1 PPLLFLTLPVILWVA
16 GLGLFPGPFYSVLS
30 DTSPATS
37 YCSPKWVNGI
47 LGESVVLPLDY
58 EEMFKSI
65 RWSAPSPRQDEASGR
80 TVPLAVVT
88 PGAPGALPRL
98 DVKDERYRGR
108 LRLYGRTYSL
118 EISNLT
124 MADEGKYEV
133 VQTLI
138 TNNQYGCDY
147 PLSIY
152 SECLRIRVHSVMAGN
167 GTCNVTFTCSIGERP
182 RHLNYT
188 WTRPAGGAVLSTEVS
203 LLVQH
208 RLGDEDSP
216 VTCTATNPVSHSSA
230 SASPKVAC
238 EGDAHSIPPPRA
250 YTAGNSLCGPGLYTP
265 PAALGPPSLWGPLR
279 SEGTEGARYASG
291 CLHPS
296 SLGSSVSELPAPG
309 ADFYVSRWCEP
320 PKH

>member
-1 PPLLFLTLPVILWVA
+1 MAGAPRSFLLFLLLVSQPR
-16 GLGLFPGPFYSVLS
+16 

-37 YCSPKWVNGI
+37 HCSPKRVNGI

-58 EEMFKSI
+58 EKMFKSI

-98 DVKDERYRGR
+98 AVEDERYRGR

-124 MADEGKYEV
+124 MADEGEYEV

-138 TNNQYGCDY
+138 AYNQYGCDY

-152 SECLRIRVHSVMAGN
+152 KRLSEPEIRVHPVMAGN
-167 GTCNVTFTCSIGERP
+167 GTCNVTFTCSAGERP

-216 VTCTATNPVSHSSA
+216 ITCTATNPVSHSSA

-238 EGDAHSIPPPRA
+238 EG
-250 YTAGNSLCGPGLYTP
+250 
-265 PAALGPPSLWGPLR
+265 
-279 SEGTEGARYASG
+279 
-291 CLHPS
+291 
-296 SLGSSVSELPAPG
+296 PAPPQTPALSYCRAKGILVLGVLG
-309 ADFYVSRWCEP
+309 ALLAGILTVHVLAARERRRP
-320 PKH
+320 

>member
-1 PPLLFLTLPVILWVA
+1 SSWAGVA

-65 RWSAPSPRQDEASGR
+65 R

-152 SECLRIRVHSVMAGN
+152 KRLSEPEIRVHSVMAGN

-265 PAALGPPSLWGPLR
+265 PAALAGFSGTVSTTSGLAGFLR
-279 SEGTEGARYASG
+279 SYSPIPTPHHGAGQEG
-291 CLHPS
+291 L
-296 SLGSSVSELPAPG
+296 SLGDWGAPR
-309 ADFYVSRWCEP
+309 VW
-320 PKH
+320 PKGNSWVFAGP

>member
-1 PPLLFLTLPVILWVA
+1 ARPRSWA
-16 GLGLFPGPFYSVLS
+16 G
-30 DTSPATS
+30 
-37 YCSPKWVNGI
+37 

-98 DVKDERYRGR
+98 AVEDERYRGR

-124 MADEGKYEV
+124 MADEGTYGLQRV
-133 VQTLI
+133 LTTAASVQC
-138 TNNQYGCDY
+138 YFVF
-147 PLSIY
+147 PAPVRAPERLS
-152 SECLRIRVHSVMAGN
+152 EPEIRVHPVMAGN

-182 RHLNYT
+182 RHLKYT

-216 VTCTATNPVSHSSA
+216 VTCMATNPVSHSSA

-238 EGDAHSIPPPRA
+238 EGDARSIPPPRA
-250 YTAGNSLCGPGLYTP
+250 YAAGNSLCGPGLSGTAVIGVTERHP
-265 PAALGPPSLWGPLR
+265 PKQPGAQGLPRGRGR
-279 SEGTEGARYASG
+279 SGFKSCSESG
-291 CLHPS
+291 CT
-296 SLGSSVSELPAPG
+296 GI
-309 ADFYVSRWCEP
+309 
-320 PKH
+320 